1 MARSSK
7 CISNTWAGFYMHR
20 VFLFDANI
28 GLMQQWYFAFEPK
41 HDFDIGFI
49 LEDDLEVTTSQ
60 YA

>member
-1 MARSSK
+1 
-7 CISNTWAGFYMHR
+7 MHR